1 MSTNDFILLLDRFA
15 AAVVANDPAGFVALF
30 SQDGIYEDLF
40 FGRHRGR
47 GEIAAMLRRFHDTGR
62 EYRWEFVDALANEAI
77 GYARFHFSYAST
89 LPGYAGKP
97 VYFEGISLFR
107 FTSGLITEYC
117 EAWDRGV
124 ALVQLGFPA
133 ERVHRVVAK
142 AADALN
148 EVPEAR
154 RHLDR
159 FRRP

>member
-1 MSTNDFILLLDRFA
+1 LNTSNFIALLDRFA
-15 AAVVANDPAGFVALF
+15 AAAVANDAASFAALF
-30 SQDGIYEDLF
+30 SENGVYEDLF

-47 GEIAAMLRRFHDTGR
+47 SDIAAMLQRFHDTGR
-62 EYRWEFVDALANEAI
+62 DYRWEFVDVLANEAV
-77 GYARFHFSYAST
+77 GYARFHFSYASM
-89 LPGYAGKP
+89 LPDHLGKP

-107 FTSGLITEYC
+107 FDNHLIAEYH

-133 ERVHRVVAK
+133 ERIRRVVTK
-142 AADALN
+142 AADARN
-148 EVPEAR
+148 ETPEAR